1 MKCRLCGGDATH
13 VMSYDLGCIEPYW
26 RKHNVPTI
34 IELRRCCTHGSYFT
48 ADPPLPEILIAAYQQ
63 GRTEDYYSEDTRDPK
78 ARAQRC
84 VTLTERFLPAGARVM
99 DVGGGDGAYA
109 IAASQAGFDAW
120 MHEVG
125 TVSNERLQREGVHLV
140 QALSEDL
147 TVQFD
152 AVTLWD
158 VFEHVW
164 PHDTFLASIHRLL
177 KPGGQLLM
185 EIPSPSH
192 LIIPFLLLGR
202 LSRSPR
208 KEWAYTHICSYTH
221 LQLMTGSEVR
231 ATIPRYGFQVMH
243 AETFSALSYAGYE
256 YAQHFIKVQPLAH
269 LIGAVFDQP
278 KLRAVLLGHNKTFI
292 VAQRLETPISN

>member
-1 MKCRLCGGDATH
+1 
-13 VMSYDLGCIEPYW
+13 
-26 RKHNVPTI
+26 
-34 IELRRCCTHGSYFT
+34 
-48 ADPPLPEILIAAYQQ
+48 
-63 GRTEDYYSEDTRDPK
+63 
-78 ARAQRC
+78 
-84 VTLTERFLPAGARVM
+84 LTERFLPAGARVM

-125 TVSNERLQREGVHLV
+125 TVSNARLQRAGVRFV

-202 LSRSPR
+202 LARSPR
-208 KEWAYTHICSYTH
+208 KEWAYAHICPYTH
-221 LQLMTGSEVR
+221 LQLMTG
-231 ATIPRYGFQVMH
+231 H

-256 YAQHFIKVQPLAH
+256 YAQHFIKVQPLAR
-269 LIGAVFDQP
+269 LIGVVFDQP

-292 VAQRLETPISN
+292 VAQRLETPMPN